1 MNFNTLRLGACTLA
15 LLLAGAGASAQPASQ
30 PMNARLVAVLK
41 DSQLLEQYARIGQKV
56 SQFCANCHGAGG
68 NSVSP
73 DTPNLAGQNP
83 AYLLGQLH
91 QFAVGRRRYEFMERL
106 IRAMSEDEKLGV
118 AVFYAGQ
125 SVQPHPSAEAALVAE
140 GKRYYDKVCWR
151 CHGTDGHGS
160 DVYARIAGQRP
171 DYLQTTL
178 LRYRSGTGARTN
190 ALMSAN
196 TRLMSDADI
205 RAVVAYVSSMR

>member
-1 MNFNTLRLGACTLA
+1 MKFQFLRLGACTLA
-15 LLLAGAGASAQPASQ
+15 LFLAGTVASAQPAAQ
-30 PMNARLVAVLK
+30 PMDAKLEAILK
-41 DSQLLEQYARIGQKV
+41 DPQKLEAYTRTGQKV
-56 SQFCANCHGAGG
+56 AQFCANCHGSGG

-83 AYLLGQLH
+83 AYLLEQVH
-91 QFAVGRRRYEFMERL
+91 QFADGRRRYDFMERL

-118 AVFYAGQ
+118 AVFYSRQ
-125 SVQPHPSAEAALVAE
+125 DVLPHPSADPALVAE
-140 GKRYYDKVCWR
+140 GKRYFDKVCWR
-151 CHGTDGHGS
+151 CHGSDGRGTEA
-160 DVYARIAGQRP
+160 YARIAGQRP

-178 LRYRSGTGARTN
+178 LRYRSGTGSRIN

>member
-1 MNFNTLRLGACTLA
+1 MKFQFLRLGACSLA
-15 LLLAGAGASAQPASQ
+15 LFLTGAVASAQPTAQ
-30 PMNARLVAVLK
+30 PMDAKLEAALK
-41 DSQLLEQYARIGQKV
+41 DPQQLEQYTRSGQKV
-56 SQFCANCHGAGG
+56 AQFCANCHGAGG
-68 NSVSP
+68 NSVLP

-83 AYLLGQLH
+83 AYLLEQVR
-91 QFAVGRRRYEFMERL
+91 QFADGRRRYDFMERL
-106 IRAMSEDEKLGV
+106 IRAMSEDEKIGV
-118 AVFYAGQ
+118 AVFYSRQ
-125 SVQPHPSAEAALVAE
+125 SVLPQPSADPALVAE

-151 CHGTDGHGS
+151 CHGSDGRGNEA
-160 DVYARIAGQRP
+160 YARIAGQRP

>member
-1 MNFNTLRLGACTLA
+1 MNFNTLRHGACTLA
-15 LLLAGAGASAQPASQ
+15 LLLAGAGASAQPAPL
-30 PMNARLVAVLK
+30 PMNARLEAVLK
-41 DSQLLEQYARIGQKV
+41 DAQQLEQYTRIGQKV
-56 SQFCANCHGAGG
+56 AQFCANCHGAGG

-83 AYLLGQLH
+83 AYLLEQVR
-91 QFAVGRRRYEFMERL
+91 QFADGRRRYEFMERL
-106 IRAMSEDEKLGV
+106 MRSMSEDEKIGV
-118 AVFYAGQ
+118 AVFYARQG
-125 SVQPHPSAEAALVAE
+125 VLPHPSGDAALVAE

-151 CHGTDGHGS
+151 CHGSDGHGT
-160 DVYARIAGQRP
+160 DVYARLAGQRP

-178 LRYRSGTGARTN
+178 LRYRSGTGSRTN

-205 RAVVAYVSSMR
+205 RAVVAYVSAMR